1 MFTNQPLSKSL
12 VIVADTMPQRA
23 GDSMVNKRDFGPCP
37 HKAHGLVEK
46 TDK

>member
-1 MFTNQPLSKSL
+1 MLTNHPLGKSL
-12 VIVADTMPQRA
+12 VIVAETMPQRA
-23 GDSMVNKRDFGPCP
+23 GDSMVNKRDFGPFP